1 MNKKYIVR
9 LSEEER
15 GELERLITK
24 GKAAVYKIRHA
35 HILLKADADGPAW
48 TDPRIAE
55 AFSCHARTVEGI
67 RRRFVEQG
75 TRAAL
80 NRKKRAMPPREK
92 ILDGAKEARLI
103 ALSCSQ
109 PPKGRGRWTLHL
121 LADRMVELEIVES
134 ISHETVRRTLKKT
147 N

>member
-1 MNKKYIVR
+1 MNKQYIVR

-15 GELERLITK
+15 RELERLIAK
-24 GKAAVYKIRHA
+24 GKAVAYKIRHA

-48 TDPRIAE
+48 TDLRIAE

-75 TRAAL
+75 IEAAL

-92 ILDGAKEARLI
+92 LLDGAKEARLI
-103 ALSCSQ
+103 ALSCSK
-109 PPKGRGRWTLHL
+109 PPKGRGRWTLHI
-121 LADRMVELEIVES
+121 LADRMVELGIVES
-134 ISHETVRRTLKKT
+134 ISHETVRRALKKT